1 MGDDLPFLN
10 RPDRPDRDDPPEPPG
25 RARWG
30 IARDMALGVLL
41 LAVAL
46 GVVGRLRSPGLPEE
60 APGFSLPT
68 LDGATVALSELR
80 GRTVVLNFWAT
91 WCGPCRVEIPTF
103 SSFVDAHPDI
113 AVLGVAVDGKPEAL
127 RQAAASLGI
136 TYPVLLADRP
146 TLSAYRVSTLP
157 MTVIVDP
164 EGRVSATHTGLM
176 LRPHLAWAAGE
187 LW

>member
-1 MGDDLPFLN
+1 MADDLPFLN
-10 RPDRPDRDDPPEPPG
+10 RPDREEPAGPPEPPG

-46 GVVGRLRSPGLPEE
+46 GVIGRLRSPGLPGE
-60 APGFSLPT
+60 APDFSLPA
-68 LDGATVALSELR
+68 LDGAEVRLSGLR

-103 SSFVDAHPDI
+103 SSFAAAHPDI
-113 AVLGVAVDGKPEAL
+113 AVLGVAVDGRPEAL
-127 RQAAASLGI
+127 QQAAASLGI
-136 TYPVLLADRP
+136 TYPVLIADRP

-176 LRPHLAWAAGE
+176 LRPHLAWAAGVI
-187 LW
+187 W